1 MEFTSYFNDLP
12 RDDVS
17 SPDPPHALLV
27 LPVHLAH
34 LGLILL
40 QRLNG
45 VLSVPLL
52 GEREAQRVHGEPR
65 SEQDEIRGRV

>member
-17 SPDPPHALLV
+17 SPDPLHALLV

-34 LGLILL
+34 LRLVLL
-40 QRLNG
+40 QRLDG
-45 VLSVPLL
+45 VLRVALL
-52 GEREAQRVHGEPR
+52 VRERAQIR
-65 SEQDEIRGRV
+65 EQGRPGPNL